1 MDFGR
6 DCSAVIGCRVSG
18 SVVYTNASSGAVL
31 AAHGGMALDLRH
43 TAYDAAVEYH
53 RCRLLAVG
61 AMERAAVLTEPS
73 AAVAALE
80 SALQQLQASPVAGTS
95 SFEGVAA
102 LIADLQLCIDSGPSA
117 DFFFSRGMPTA
128 NADGWIGSER

>member
-73 AAVAALE
+73 ATVAALE
-80 SALQQLQASPVAGTS
+80 SRRCS
-95 SFEGVAA
+95 SFRHHLLLA
-102 LIADLQLCIDSGPSA
+102 PPH
-117 DFFFSRGMPTA
+117 SRVL
-128 NADGWIGSER
+128 RR